1 MKSPIVMGAMV
12 LLTVA
17 ATQAADAPAYERH
30 IPAKLAAEAKV
41 SEAAALEA
49 ARHEVPAGKVVA
61 VELERERGTLMYSID
76 LQVPG
81 ADGVDEV
88 EVDASD
94 GRVIGTEHESAARE
108 KAETARDK
116 KQGAQHL

>member
-1 MKSPIVMGAMV
+1 MKWPFVLGATV
-12 LLTVA
+12 LLTAA

-49 ARHEVPAGKVVA
+49 ARHQVPGGKVVA
-61 VELERERGTLMYSID
+61 VELEREHGTLMYSID
-76 LQVPG
+76 LQVTG
-81 ADGVDEV
+81 ADGVEEV

-94 GRVIGTEHESAARE
+94 GHVIGTEHES
-108 KAETARDK
+108 D
-116 KQGAQHL
+116 